1 MRDKI
6 VFFILGAI
14 LATTAYFAGDMRL
27 SADNPQD
34 EFKVIPKLLVKELL
48 AESIQ
53 VGYKDTY
60 QIRMGFDKDSAKIGL
75 LPSNGKQLIGIFVT
89 KETGDD
95 AAFIGIGND
104 MGKFR
109 FMNASGV
116 DTFGEPPEGFYHEQ
130 QNTQ

>member
-27 SADNPQD
+27 SADNQQG

-53 VGYKDTY
+53 VGYKNTH
-60 QIRMGFDKDSAKIGL
+60 QIRMSFDNDSARIGL

-104 MGKFR
+104 RGKVR
-109 FMNASGV
+109 VMNASGV
-116 DTFGEPPEGFYHEQ
+116 DAFRQE
-130 QNTQ
+130 